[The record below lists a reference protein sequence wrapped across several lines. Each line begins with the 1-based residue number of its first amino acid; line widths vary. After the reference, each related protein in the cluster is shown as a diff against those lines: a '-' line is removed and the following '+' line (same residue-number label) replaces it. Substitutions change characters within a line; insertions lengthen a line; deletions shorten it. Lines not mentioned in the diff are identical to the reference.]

1 MYNACTVHGRH
12 GSYLKLSCL
21 ILVAVDKRESAVV
34 VVDERASPFVGIH
47 HVLRLW
53 NHDRLEVTLWHAVFI
68 GADVPA
74 HAIVH
79 PGQLA
84 RLEHLALDTCLELL
98 ALARAGWAL
107 FAPLARVL
115 TLLRLLAP
123 TLPALALAVPAAQ
136 LVDVLPER
144 SDAGLVAGLA
154 LARGVPGILDIGY
167 WILDW
172 DIVPLHVPLGVALA
186 LAAHAL
192 AVVGARA
199 QLPVVTVAREVVAL
213 TVVAGDHLE
222 IIYQDE
228 WSEEQEMT
236 QAVSHKCIEKRGQ
249 WHFAFD

>member
-1 MYNACTVHGRH
+1 MDIACTVHGKH

-21 ILVAVDKRESAVV
+21 ILVAIDKRESTVV

-53 NHDRLEVTLWHAVFI
+53 NHDRLEVTLWHAVFV

-107 FAPLARVL
+107 LAPLPRVL

-136 LVDVLPER
+136 LVDVLPEG

-154 LARGVPGILDIGY
+154 LASS
-167 WILDW
+167 
-172 DIVPLHVPLGVALA
+172 VPLHVPLRVALA
-186 LAAHAL
+186 LAAHT
-192 AVVGARA
+192 
-199 QLPVVTVAREVVAL
+199 LPVVWARAELSVVTITREVVAL
-213 TVVAGDHLE
+213 AVVARNHLK
-222 IIYQDE
+222 
-228 WSEEQEMT
+228 M
-236 QAVSHKCIEKRGQ
+236 
-249 WHFAFD
+249 

>member
-1 MYNACTVHGRH
+1 MDNACTVHGRH

-53 NHDRLEVTLWHAVFI
+53 NHDRLEVTLWHAVFV

-107 FAPLARVL
+107 LAPLPRVL

-154 LARGVPGILDIGY
+154 LARGVA
-167 WILDW
+167 
-172 DIVPLHVPLGVALA
+172 LHVPLGVALA

-213 TVVAGDHLE
+213 TVVARDHLE

-228 WSEEQEMT
+228 WSEMREMT
-236 QAVSHKCIEKRGQ
+236 QAVSHCIALKSVGAVEYC
-249 WHFAFD
+249 F

>member
-1 MYNACTVHGRH
+1 MYNACTLYVHGRH

-21 ILVAVDKRESAVV
+21 ILVAIDKRESAVV
-34 VVDERASPFVGIH
+34 VVNERASPFVGIH

-53 NHDRLEVTLWHAVFI
+53 NHNGLEVTLWHAVFI

-84 RLEHLALDTCLELL
+84 RLEHLALDTCLQLL

-107 FAPLARVL
+107 LAPLARVL

-154 LARGVPGILDIGY
+154 LAGGVPLD
-167 WILDW
+167 L
-172 DIVPLHVPLGVALA
+172 PFGVALA
-186 LAAHAL
+186 LAADAL

-228 WSEEQEMT
+228 RSEMREMT

-249 WHFAFD
+249 WKTTFDLFARSKMRFP

>member
-1 MYNACTVHGRH
+1 MDNARTVHGRH

-21 ILVAVDKRESAVV
+21 ILVAIDKRESAVV

-53 NHDRLEVTLWHAVFI
+53 NHDRLEVTLWQAVFV

-107 FAPLARVL
+107 LAPLPRVL

-154 LARGVPGILDIGY
+154 LARGVP
-167 WILDW
+167 
-172 DIVPLHVPLGVALA
+172 LHVPLGVALA

-213 TVVAGDHLE
+213 TVVARDHLE

-228 WSEEQEMT
+228 WS
-236 QAVSHKCIEKRGQ
+236 
-249 WHFAFD
+249 